1 MSTRTRGGAFW
12 IGVAITT
19 VFAATALLA
28 IVWTPYDPGTLA
40 IVAKLQAPSLQ
51 HWLGTDQLG
60 RDELSMLM
68 AGAKNSVGIALAAVL
83 IGVGVGVPLGLLAA
97 ARPRRLDDL
106 IMRGND
112 LLFAFPALLLAILIS
127 AVSGPGALVA
137 IAAIGLFNIPVLARV
152 ARGAALD
159 VWQRDFCLA
168 ARAAGKGP
176 LRISFEHILPNILPI
191 LSVQLTIQLSL
202 GEVAEAGLSY
212 LGLGVQP
219 PAPSWGHMLGDAQTL
234 TALAPALAVIPG
246 LALVLFVLGLHLLST
261 GLVGRRAA

>member
-1 MSTRTRGGAFW
+1 MRTTARGRAFW
-12 IGVAITT
+12 AGAMITT
-19 VFAATALLA
+19 VFVATALLA
-28 IVWTPYDPGTLA
+28 LVWTPYDTGALA
-40 IVAKLQAPSLQ
+40 IVDKLQAPSLR

-83 IGVGVGVPLGLLAA
+83 IGVGVGVPLGLIAA
-97 ARPRRLDDL
+97 ARGRRLDDL

-127 AVSGPGALVA
+127 AVSGPGAFVA
-137 IAAIGLFNIPVLARV
+137 IAAIGLFNIPVFARV
-152 ARGAALD
+152 TRGAALG

-168 ARAAGKGP
+168 ARVAGEGP
-176 LRISFEHILPNILPI
+176 LRISFAHVLPNIRSN

-202 GEVAEAGLSY
+202 GVVAEAALSY

-219 PAPSWGHMLGDAQTL
+219 PAPSWGHMLDDAQTL

-246 LALVLFVLGLHLLST
+246 VTLVIFVLGLHLLSSS
-261 GLVGRRAA
+261 LSARRSP